1 MSGAAVHTNA
11 AVHRNSTRDQGAAL
25 IREHMRLVNRIAYH
39 LAARLPASVEVDDL
53 IQTGMVGLLDAAK
66 NYNAARGA
74 SFETYA
80 GIRIR
85 GAMLDELRRCDWAP
99 RSVQRKARQLAEAT
113 RMVENQKQGHA
124 SDGDVAAQ
132 LGLNI
137 EEFHDMARDASVYRV
152 VCFEADETLDML
164 ADINSYGEAGPEE
177 AIRSSSFHGDL
188 THGISHLPEREK
200 LVMSLYYDEELNL
213 REIGEVLGVSES
225 RVCQIHNQALNRL
238 RARLASWVG

>member
-1 MSGAAVHTNA
+1 MSGAAVYA
-11 AVHRNSTRDQGAAL
+11 KSEKDQGEAL
-25 IREHMRLVNRIAYH
+25 IREHMSLVNRIAHH

-53 IQTGMVGLLDAAK
+53 IQTGMLGLLDAAK
-66 NYNAARGA
+66 NYNPGRGA

-113 RMVENQKQGHA
+113 RVVENQKQGHA
-124 SDGDVAAQ
+124 SDGEVAEQ

-137 EEFHDMARDASVYRV
+137 QEFHAMARDASVYRV
-152 VCFEADETLDML
+152 VCFETDETLDVD
-164 ADINSYGEAGPEE
+164 AYGEAGPEE
-177 AIRSSSFHGDL
+177 ALHNSAFHGEL
-188 THGISHLPEREK
+188 ARGISNLPEREK

-238 RARLASWVG
+238 RARLASWAG

>member
-1 MSGAAVHTNA
+1 MSGAAVYA
-11 AVHRNSTRDQGAAL
+11 RSEKDQGEAL
-25 IREHMRLVNRIAYH
+25 IREHMSLVNRIAHH

-53 IQTGMVGLLDAAK
+53 IQTGMLGLLDAAK
-66 NYNAARGA
+66 NYNPTRGA

-113 RMVENQKQGHA
+113 RIVENQKQGHA
-124 SDGDVAAQ
+124 SDSEVAEQ
-132 LGLNI
+132 LGLDI
-137 EEFHDMARDASVYRV
+137 QEFHAMARDASVYRV
-152 VCFEADETLDML
+152 VCFETDETLEVD
-164 ADINSYGEAGPEE
+164 DYSEAGPEE
-177 AIRSSSFHGDL
+177 TVHNSAFHGEL
-188 THGISHLPEREK
+188 ARGISNLPEREK

-238 RARLASWVG
+238 RARLASWTG

>member
-1 MSGAAVHTNA
+1 MSGAAVYA
-11 AVHRNSTRDQGAAL
+11 KSEKDQGEAL
-25 IREHMRLVNRIAYH
+25 IREHMSLVNRIAHH

-53 IQTGMVGLLDAAK
+53 IQTGMLGLLDAAK
-66 NYNAARGA
+66 NYNPGRGA

-113 RMVENQKQGHA
+113 RVVENQKQGHA
-124 SDGDVAAQ
+124 SDGEVAEQ

-137 EEFHDMARDASVYRV
+137 QEFHAMARDASVYRV
-152 VCFEADETLDML
+152 VCFESDETLDV
-164 ADINSYGEAGPEE
+164 DDYGEAGPEE
-177 AIRSSSFHGDL
+177 AMHNSAFHGEL
-188 THGISHLPEREK
+188 ARGISNLPEREK

-238 RARLASWVG
+238 RARLASWTG